1 MPRYSYQAINDAGK
15 LLKGTVFA
23 LGAADVED
31 RLIKQG
37 LTLVKSNPI
46 KQSSL
51 AGQLGGG
58 KVKQRMIIEFYRRFS
73 QTLDIG
79 LPVLAGL
86 DENARSI
93 PSKALKKTIE
103 EIRGALEDGK
113 TLYEAMKGFPKIFPK
128 LDLAVIRIG
137 EQSGTLPKC
146 LKDMSDF
153 LEWKEGITSTIKRAT
168 IYPCFITV
176 AITAVI
182 AVWVGYVL
190 PQMAG
195 LLMEMGVDLPDV
207 TRAVL
212 RTSDFLKT
220 NWPWIIGLILASIAG
235 LYIFQKDQSGGRIF
249 DKYLLKVPMI
259 GNIISNVAFARLSHN
274 FATMYSTG
282 LKISDIFKM
291 LTDGV
296 LGNRHLE
303 AQLAMVHQEVQ
314 LGQTLA
320 EGFENAGD
328 FPPLLLGAVR
338 NGESTGTLDDSF
350 KRLGDYYDSEVKR
363 SVEVMVNAFEPITI
377 FLLGGVFGVI
387 LLSILLPLYDVIG
400 DFGKAY

>member
-23 LGAADVED
+23 LSAADVEG

-37 LTLVKSNPI
+37 LTLVKSSPI
-46 KQSSL
+46 KQSKM
-51 AGQLGGG
+51 AGQLTDG
-58 KVKQRMIIEFYRRFS
+58 KVKPRVLIEFYRRFS

-93 PSKALKKTIE
+93 PSKALKKAIE

-195 LLMEMGVDLPDV
+195 LLNEMGVDLPGV

-212 RTSDFLKT
+212 KTSDFVLKTSDFLRA
-220 NWPWIIGLILASIAG
+220 NWPWIIGLIFAFIAG

-259 GNIISNVAFARLSHN
+259 GNIISNV
-274 FATMYSTG
+274 
-282 LKISDIFKM
+282 
-291 LTDGV
+291 
-296 LGNRHLE
+296 
-303 AQLAMVHQEVQ
+303 
-314 LGQTLA
+314 
-320 EGFENAGD
+320 
-328 FPPLLLGAVR
+328 
-338 NGESTGTLDDSF
+338 
-350 KRLGDYYDSEVKR
+350 
-363 SVEVMVNAFEPITI
+363 
-377 FLLGGVFGVI
+377 
-387 LLSILLPLYDVIG
+387 
-400 DFGKAY
+400 

>member
-1 MPRYSYQAINDAGK
+1 MPRYKYQAINDTGK
-15 LLKGTVFA
+15 LLRGTLFA
-23 LGAADVED
+23 LSAADVED
-31 RLIKQG
+31 RLIQKG
-37 LTLVKSNPI
+37 LTLVKSSPL

-51 AGQLGGG
+51 GGQLTGG
-58 KVKQRMIIEFYRRFS
+58 KIKPRIIIEFYRRFS
-73 QTLDIG
+73 QTLDMG
-79 LPVLAGL
+79 LPVLTGL
-86 DENARSI
+86 DENAKSI

-103 EIRGALEDGK
+103 EVRGALEDGK
-113 TLYEAMKGFPKIFPK
+113 TLYEAMKRFPKIFPK
-128 LDLAVIRIG
+128 LDLAIVRIG

-146 LKDMSDF
+146 LKDMADF

-182 AVWVGYVL
+182 GVWVGYVL

-195 LLMEMGVDLPDV
+195 LLNEMGVDLPDV

-212 RTSDFLKT
+212 KTSDFLRA
-220 NWPWIIGLILASIAG
+220 NWPWIIGLIVASIAG
-235 LYIFQKDQSGGRIF
+235 LYMFQKTQSGGKIF
-249 DKYLLKVPMI
+249 HKYLLKFPMI
-259 GNIISNVAFARLSHN
+259 GTIISNVAFARLSHN

-282 LKISDIFKM
+282 IKISDIFKM
-291 LTDGV
+291 LKEGV

-303 AQLAMVHQEVQ
+303 AQLDIVHQEVQ

-338 NGESTGTLDDSF
+338 NGEATGTLDKSF

-363 SVEVMVNAFEPITI
+363 SVEVLVNAFEPMTI